1 MEQKTQNK
9 PMTNTSVERWGWYS
23 IAVTLVLVALNL
35 TIALASKSLVVGAEA
50 FHNFADFLT
59 AVAILVGLKFST
71 HKSGNFPY
79 GLYKIENI
87 LSVGLALMIF
97 FTAYE
102 FVHDALFQ
110 PARETIVQPWMFA
123 GLILVTA
130 IPMLF
135 SHYQLRAGKQANSPA
150 LIASAKEFRT
160 HVFTTGIVF
169 VSLLS
174 TKIDFPIDRIGVVV
188 IAAIIVKTG
197 WELLSDGMRALLDA
211 SLNREVL
218 DQIQALIV
226 AEPAVATIKWLHG
239 RNAGR
244 VRYVEAGV
252 ILRVQEREKA
262 AIVTQR
268 LENSIRSSV
277 PHVERVL
284 IHAEASPRT
293 QLRYAIPLQDATR
306 TLSEHFSQASHYA
319 FITYDINTKTINN
332 QILVGNTYLSEEKGR
347 GIQVAEWLVEEKV
360 DIILLIHS
368 RQGKGP
374 GYVLSNAGIEEK
386 ITEAT
391 TLQDAIAEIL
401 EVNTGNPTA

>member
-1 MEQKTQNK
+1 
-9 PMTNTSVERWGWYS
+9 MTNTSVERWGWYS
-23 IAVTLVLVALNL
+23 IGVTLVLVALNL

-71 HKSGNFPY
+71 RKSGNFPY

-87 LSVGLALMIF
+87 LSVGLAMMIF

-226 AEPAVATIKWLHG
+226 AEPAVATIKWLNG

-268 LENSIRSSV
+268 LEDSIRSSV

-284 IHAEASPRT
+284 IHAEATPRT
-293 QLRYAIPLQDATR
+293 ELRYAVPLQDASGQ
-306 TLSEHFSQASHYA
+306 LSEHFSQASHYA
-319 FITYDINTKTINN
+319 FFNYDFKKAMVTN
-332 QILVGNTYLSEEKGR
+332 QILVENPFLEQEKAR
-347 GIQVAEWLVEEKV
+347 GIQVAEWFVEEKV
-360 DIILLIHS
+360 DIILLVNT

-386 ITEAT
+386 ITSAT
-391 TLQDAIAEIL
+391 TLAQAIE
-401 EVNTGNPTA
+401 EVQRWHANNLAS